1 MKKII
6 VLFMAAFILLTL
18 SISAF
23 ATNGGFVSSP
33 SNNQAPEMLK
43 VKNGFEDCTSKFAV
57 MSYADRD
64 QLSEDARK
72 ALEDA
77 YASIKETDDIASLN
91 DAIVVVSKKL
101 GVDVSHLAVSDL
113 FDLAPKADAE
123 LEEGDKYDFSVKAE
137 TLENFVCLLHYVD
150 GKWEVVEDAEVS
162 EDGENLEF
170 EVDGFSPFAV
180 VVSTGDEPQYG
191 GITAAAII
199 GIMALAVGTC
209 GIGVAVWYALVEF
222 DVIKPKKS

>member
-6 VLFMAAFILLTL
+6 VILMAAFVLLTV
-18 SISAF
+18 SVSAF

-33 SNNQAPEMLK
+33 SNNQAPELLD
-43 VKNGFEDCTSKFAV
+43 VKSGFEDCTSKFAV

-64 QLSEDARK
+64 QLSEEARK

-77 YASIKETDDIASLN
+77 YASIKETADLTSLN
-91 DAIVVVSKKL
+91 DAIATVAKKL
-101 GVDVSHLAVSDL
+101 GVDASHLAVSDL

-123 LEEGDKYDFSVKAE
+123 LEDGDKYDFSVKAD

-162 EDGENLEF
+162 KDGENLEF
-170 EVDGFSPFAV
+170 EVDGFSPIAV
-180 VVSTGDEPQYG
+180 AVSTGDEPQYG
-191 GITAAAII
+191 GITAATII
-199 GIMALAVGTC
+199 GIMALVVGVG
-209 GIGVAVWYALVEF
+209 GIGVAAWYALVKF
-222 DVIKPKKS
+222 DVIKLKKS